1 MFGITGRRQPVRGR
15 LQDPNAEPSRAS
27 DLLATK
33 FGQGDLQMLITISSD
48 DGVRSSTA
56 VRIGAEAVHRLESWP
71 YVARV
76 MSPWTE
82 PPSASASLISRHTTA
97 RGRCTACH
105 LHGLESQTT
114 R

>member
-1 MFGITGRRQPVRGR
+1 MAVFGIPIADSLSGAGF
-15 LQDPNAEPSRAS
+15 QDPNAEPSRAS

-56 VRIGAEAVHRLESWP
+56 VRIGTEAVHRLGSSP
-71 YVARV
+71 YVAHV

-82 PPSASASLISRHTTA
+82 PPSARLR
-97 RGRCTACH
+97 
-105 LHGLESQTT
+105 
-114 R
+114 